1 MKQSTR
7 VSLKLTEPEPQRD
20 HILGPHDAAIN
31 VLEYGDYECPYCGAA
46 HGVVKALQQELG
58 NRLCFAFRNFPLA
71 NAHPHAQLAAEA
83 AEAAGAQGKFWEL
96 HDMIFENQ
104 EALEPED
111 LEQYASMVGI
121 DVPRLLNELRAGVH
135 TPRVREDFQ
144 AGVRAG
150 VNGTPTFFINGE
162 RFDGVPDFESLLS
175 ALAQSTPVMGKMP

>member
-7 VSLKLTEPEPQRD
+7 VSLKLTEPQPQRD
-20 HILGPHDAAIN
+20 HIQGPHDAAIQM
-31 VLEYGDYECPYCGAA
+31 LEYGDYECPHCGVA

-58 NRLCFAFRNFPLA
+58 DRLCFAFRNFPLA

-83 AEAAGAQGKFWEL
+83 AEAAGAQGKFWEV

-111 LEQYASMVGI
+111 LAQYAAVLGI
-121 DVPRLLNELRAGVH
+121 DVPRLVNELKTGVH
-135 TPRVREDFQ
+135 VPRVREDFQ

-162 RFDGVPDFESLLS
+162 RFDGVPDFESLLA
-175 ALAQSTPVMGKMP
+175 ALTQSTPHHA

>member
-1 MKQSTR
+1 MKQSNK
-7 VSLKLTEPEPQRD
+7 VSLKLTEPQPQRD
-20 HILGPHDAAIN
+20 HIQGPHDAAIQM
-31 VLEYGDYECPYCGAA
+31 LEYGDYECPHCGVA
-46 HGVVKALQQELG
+46 HGMVKALQQELG

-96 HDMIFENQ
+96 HDMMFENQ

-111 LEQYASMVGI
+111 LAQYAAIVGI
-121 DVPRLLNELRAGVH
+121 DVPRLVNELRAGVH
-135 TPRVREDFQ
+135 APRVREDFQ

-162 RFDGVPDFESLLS
+162 RFDGVPDFESLL
-175 ALAQSTPVMGKMP
+175 AVLTQSTPHHA